1 MEKKSNLIEI
11 KRGQTGRGLLVEQDG
26 YISMCEGQ
34 NKKLFEA
41 IKAEGSEGFHC
52 PYPFVL
58 DALFQKHSIEN
69 HNGRIYPKEILE
81 REVEK
86 FQQKIQERRA
96 YGELN
101 HPDDS
106 VVDLGRVAMNI
117 IELHWEQHSLVG
129 KLEIITS
136 EGFRR
141 TGICSTMGDQAAYLL
156 LNGLKIGISSR
167 AVGSVEQRFGKMVV
181 GDDLELITWDLVSD
195 PSTPNAWL
203 SEDPKEISMYIE
215 NKKKEGEKLFE
226 DLSRFDDWLQ
236 IND

>member
-1 MEKKSNLIEI
+1 MEKKSNLVEI
-11 KRGQTGRGLLVEQDG
+11 KKGQTGRGLLVEQDG
-26 YISMCEGQ
+26 YISMNEGR
-34 NKKLFEA
+34 NKLLYESL
-41 IKAEGSEGFHC
+41 KADTGEGFNC

-81 REVEK
+81 REVER

-136 EGFRR
+136 EGYRR
-141 TGICSTMGDQAAYLL
+141 TGICSTMGDQAANLL

-167 AVGSVEQRFGKMVV
+167 AVGSVEQKFGKMIV

-203 SEDPKEISMYIE
+203 SEDPKEIAMYVE
-215 NKKKEGEKLFE
+215 NKKNEGEKLLE
-226 DLSRFDDWLQ
+226 NLSKFDDWLNL
-236 IND
+236 ND

>member
-1 MEKKSNLIEI
+1 MEKKNSLVEI
-11 KRGQTGRGLLVEQDG
+11 KKGQTGRGLLVEQDG
-26 YISMCEGQ
+26 YISMAEGR
-34 NKKLFEA
+34 NKILYEG
-41 IKAEGSEGFHC
+41 IKADASEGFHC

-69 HNGRIYPKEILE
+69 HNGRIYPKETLE
-81 REVEK
+81 REVER
-86 FQQKIQERRA
+86 FQIKINEKRA

-129 KLEIITS
+129 KLEIITT
-136 EGFRR
+136 EGFRK
-141 TGICSTMGDQAAYLL
+141 TGICSSMGDQAANLL

-167 AVGSVEQRFGKMVV
+167 AVGSVEQKFGKMIV

-203 SEDPKEISMYIE
+203 SENPKEIAMYIE
-215 NKKKEGEKLFE
+215 NVDKERDLVLENIKKFG
-226 DLSRFDDWLQ
+226 DWL
-236 IND
+236 DLKD